1 MLGWTTGCHPLY
13 LPSPQAAATPG
24 CEAEIHVFEN
34 VFETVNSGFAQAL
47 YEDYLKDP
55 TSVPPEW
62 KELFDNGL
70 RGAKPATNGKGEPEE
85 SEVAGED
92 TNTIRT
98 GPVPAPAPSISPA
111 TRPSV
116 PIEGP
121 ALRLLQNMEASLSI
135 PTATSFRELEVERL
149 SETRAKLNGAL
160 SAQNIK
166 LSFTHIIGW
175 AIARAVGAYPVM
187 GHAVI
192 EEDGAPHRSEA
203 GVVNLGLAVDTEG
216 KDGTRKLMVPVVKQA
231 DAMTFR
237 DFYEEYER
245 LVAGARDGTLMPDAY
260 FGATL
265 TLTNPGTIGTVAS
278 VPRLMRGQGSIVAT
292 GAIRKVGNIRTMTI
306 TSTYDHR
313 IIQGAESGMF
323 LQLIDRLLQG
333 EDRFYEDIAQ
343 QMGVRIALNTALARP
358 DTASSP
364 AVSAGGGV
372 GREFLTHVASAMSL
386 VSAYRTHGYL
396 AARLDP
402 LGTDPIGDPA
412 LQPKSVG
419 LTPEI
424 MKRIPA
430 AVLGVYVEGQT
441 LADALPHLQAMY
453 CGTIAYEIE
462 HIASHRERVWLR
474 QAIESSVHRRM
485 LTSDRKLRTLTSLI
499 KASALEEFLH
509 RTYLGQK
516 RFGIDG
522 LEMLVPVLEMAI
534 DLAAEQGAEEVV
546 MGMAHRGRLNVLTH
560 ILGVQYESLLAE
572 FEGGHDTHDTLAT
585 GRGTGDVKYHYG
597 ASGTFECLHGEQ
609 VDVVLMPNP
618 SHLEAVDPVVEG
630 HVRAS
635 QTDRNG
641 TQIKHHPRRVVPILM
656 HGDAAF
662 AAQGVVAETF
672 NLACIEGYDTGGTLH
687 IITNNQIGFTTDPS
701 EARSTDFASDLAK
714 GFDVPIIHVNAD
726 DPDACLAAAQ
736 LAMMYREKFGNDCV
750 INLVGYRRFG
760 HNEGDEPRYTQPK
773 MYARI
778 DVHQPVKEL
787 YATALQTE
795 GVVTKEEVDQET
807 KQVWEELR
815 RVHERAKNQAGSEG
829 AEERD
834 RLSGEWT
841 ALEEPDTR
849 VTMEILHDLNTQLVS
864 TPDGFT
870 VNQKLMRQLQRRDTA
885 FADGGP
891 VDWAHGEALALSSL
905 LVEGIPLRMV
915 GQDTERGTF
924 SQRHLVLHDANTGA
938 RYTPIKNLNKACAP
952 IELHNS
958 PLSEYAAL
966 GFEYGY
972 SVAAPET
979 LVLWEAQFG
988 DFVNNAEVI
997 IDQFI
1002 IAGLA
1007 KWGQTSRLVLLLPH
1021 GYEGQGP
1028 EHSSARLERYLAL
1041 GAEGNIR
1048 VANCSTPAQ
1057 YFHLLRRQA
1066 KHTQIRP
1073 LFIMTPKSLL
1083 RHPRAVSTVS
1093 DLVNARFEFVM
1104 DDPSL
1109 PGSPEAVTRVVFCSG
1124 KVYYDAVAAKE
1135 RPHAKHVALGRIE
1148 LLYPFPE
1155 DAVSELIARYPSV
1168 REIVWLQEEPVN
1180 MGARKWVVP
1189 QLMELAPEWT
1199 KVLYL
1204 ARPERSSP
1212 AEGYLIKHQ
1221 AEQERL
1227 VGAALG
1233 PPEVI
1238 RSR

>member
-1 MLGWTTGCHPLY
+1 
-13 LPSPQAAATPG
+13 
-24 CEAEIHVFEN
+24 VFEN

-55 TSVPPEW
+55 TSVPPDW
-62 KELFDNGL
+62 RELFDNGL
-70 RGAKPATNGKGEPEE
+70 MGEEPSANGAEDTGAAEEIVVTEEVEEPE
-85 SEVAGED
+85 
-92 TNTIRT
+92 RT
-98 GPVPAPAPSISPA
+98 TPPAAASLPFPPRGSAD
-111 TRPSV
+111 

-121 ALRLLQNMEASLSI
+121 ALRLLRNMEDSLSI
-135 PTATSFRELEVERL
+135 PTASSFRELGVDQMW
-149 SETRAKLNGAL
+149 ETRAELNRAL
-160 SAQNIK
+160 ASQSIK
-166 LSFTHIIGW
+166 LSFTHLIGW
-175 AIARAVGAYPVM
+175 AIVRAAQSYPVM
-187 GHAVI
+187 GHAVTVQ
-192 EEDGAPHRSEA
+192 DGAPHRLDRQA
-203 GVVNLGLAVDTEG
+203 VNLGLAVDTEG
-216 KDGTRKLMVPVVKQA
+216 RGGKRKLLVPVVKQA
-231 DAMTFR
+231 DGMTFR
-237 DFYEEYER
+237 EFREEYER
-245 LVAGARDGTLMPDAY
+245 LVAGARDGKLMPEAY
-260 FGATL
+260 MGATL

-278 VPRLMRGQGSIVAT
+278 VPRLMPGQGSIVAT
-292 GAIRKVGNIRTMTI
+292 GAIRDAGGSRTMTI

-323 LQLIDRLLQG
+323 LRLIDRLLQG
-333 EDRFYEDIAQ
+333 EEEFYQDIAQ
-343 QMGVRIALNTALARP
+343 EMKVHIAPSTAEAAQQ
-358 DTASSP
+358 TVASSTAP
-364 AVSAGGGV
+364 ATPAAGRGGGL

-412 LQPKSVG
+412 LHPKSVG
-419 LTPEI
+419 LTPKI
-424 MKRIPA
+424 MERIPA
-430 AVLGVYVEGQT
+430 VVLGVYVEGHT
-441 LADALPHLQAMY
+441 LADALPHLQEMY

-474 QAIESSVHRRM
+474 QVIESSVHQRL

-499 KASALEEFLH
+499 RVTALEEFLH

-516 RFGIDG
+516 RFGIEG

-534 DLAAEQGAEEVV
+534 ELAAERGAEDVV

-560 ILGVQYESLLAE
+560 ILGVPYESLLSE

-597 ASGTFECLHGEQ
+597 ASGVFECLHGEK
-609 VDVVLMPNP
+609 VDVILMPNP
-618 SHLEAVDPVVEG
+618 SHLEAVNPVVEG

-635 QTDRNG
+635 QTNRNG
-641 TQIKHHPRRVVPILM
+641 RQIKHDPKRVVPILM

-672 NLACIEGYDTGGTLH
+672 NIACIEGYDTGGTLH
-687 IITNNQIGFTTDPS
+687 IITNNQVGFTTDAS

-726 DPDACLAAAQ
+726 DPDACLSAVQ
-736 LAMMYREKFGNDCV
+736 LAMMYRDKFDNDCV

-760 HNEGDEPRYTQPK
+760 HNEGDEPRYTQPL

-778 DVHQPVKEL
+778 DVHPPVKEL
-787 YATALQTE
+787 YASALQTE
-795 GVVTKEEVDQET
+795 GVVTEEEVDRVTE
-807 KQVWEELR
+807 QVWEELR
-815 RVHERAKNQAGSEG
+815 QAHQRVKNHVGSE
-829 AEERD
+829 ADDERIPM
-834 RLSGEWT
+834 SGEWT
-841 ALEEPDTR
+841 AVGEPDTTVPIDVLR
-849 VTMEILHDLNTQLVS
+849 DLNTQLIS
-864 TPDGFT
+864 APDGFS
-870 VNQKLMRQLQRRDTA
+870 VNRKLLRQLQRRATT

-891 VDWAHGEALALSSL
+891 IDWAHAEALALSSL
-905 LVEGIPLRMV
+905 LVESFPLRLV

-924 SQRHLVLHDANTGA
+924 SQRHLVLHDADTGA
-938 RYTPIKNLNKACAP
+938 RYCPLQDLNGASAP

-972 SVAAPET
+972 SVAAPEV

-988 DFVNNAEVI
+988 DFANNAEVI

-1007 KWGQTSRLVLLLPH
+1007 KWGETSRLVLLLPH

-1048 VANCSTPAQ
+1048 VVNCSTPAQ
-1057 YFHLLRRQA
+1057 YFHVLRRQA
-1066 KHTQIRP
+1066 KHMQLRP

-1083 RHPRAVSTVS
+1083 RHPQAASTVS
-1093 DLVNARFEFVM
+1093 DLVDGRFEYVIN
-1104 DDPSL
+1104 DPTL
-1109 PGSPEAVTRVVFCSG
+1109 PGSPESVTRVVFCSG
-1124 KVYYDAVAAKE
+1124 KVYYDAIAAPD
-1135 RPHAKHVALGRIE
+1135 RGQAKHVALARIE

-1155 DAVSELIARYPSV
+1155 DAVTELIARYPAV
-1168 REIVWLQEEPVN
+1168 REIVWLQEEPTN

-1189 QLMELAPEWT
+1189 QLIELAPEWT
-1199 KVLYL
+1199 TVRYV

-1212 AEGYLIKHQ
+1212 AEGYLTKHQ
-1221 AEQERL
+1221 AEQARL
-1227 VGAALG
+1227 VAEVLG
-1233 PPEVI
+1233 PHEAI
-1238 RSR
+1238 RST